1 MSVEMVVKKKGDD
14 RHVRVFSLLAAA
26 WTICSVAWLMKRQ
39 PEKKALLL
47 TLYESVYERASL
59 AAIRAASEHAAKRKS
74 TGCALRLIVSPF
86 TNKLSRVNPETREI
100 I

>member
-14 RHVRVFSLLAAA
+14 RRVRVFSLLAAA
-26 WTICSVAWLMKRQ
+26 ICSVAWLMKRQ

-59 AAIRAASEHAAKRKS
+59 AAIRAASEQAAKRKS